1 MQFRIALHSNKMMFW
16 RATTTRAVFY
26 LMTDLYR
33 HNYNKTIYIYIYII
47 YIYYIY
53 YIYINN
59 ILYIYIYIY
68 YIYKNS
74 YLISTTAD
82 NIIQY
87 LHVESNH
94 PQNIVKQIPKTI
106 EKHLLQLSI
115 DKEIFNESAPFYEDQ
130 VHQSGY

>member
-1 MQFRIALHSNKMMFW
+1 MASSLFFI
-16 RATTTRAVFY
+16 
-26 LMTDLYR
+26 LYIYIIYIIYIL
-33 HNYNKTIYIYIYII
+33 NIYYIYIYIYII
-47 YIYYIY
+47 
-53 YIYINN
+53 
-59 ILYIYIYIY
+59 

-130 VHQSGY
+130 VHQSGYEQKLKCNPANAKTHNKHNRRRNII